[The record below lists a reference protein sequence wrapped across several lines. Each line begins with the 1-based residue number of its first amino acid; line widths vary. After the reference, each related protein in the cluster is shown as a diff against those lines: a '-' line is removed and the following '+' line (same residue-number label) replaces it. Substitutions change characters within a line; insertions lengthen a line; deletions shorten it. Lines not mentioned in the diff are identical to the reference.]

1 MKHFFSGMLLAL
13 ALVAALVVGMAAVAE
28 NAAPE
33 VPALEAT
40 QPEQTQPEQTQP
52 EQTQPGQGAQQDDAA
67 LRQAYDA
74 YRAARQSSRQEAL
87 EDELKGYV
95 EAGKLTQAQAD
106 LILNDVRE
114 RESLRNGTCP
124 DCGYQFKN
132 GMGKG
137 GRMNGMNGG
146 MGRGKGGRMNGG
158 RGMFNGQQQGGM
170 QMQPGAQAESSA
182 FLPEMQFT
190 QQPNG
195 LEGI

>member
-33 VPALEAT
+33 MPALEAT
-40 QPEQTQPEQTQP
+40 QPDQTQPDQAQTGQPQPEQTQP
-52 EQTQPGQGAQQDDAA
+52 EQGAQQDDAA

-95 EAGKLTQAQAD
+95 EAGKLTQEQAD
-106 LILNDVRE
+106 LILKDSKE

-146 MGRGKGGRMNGG
+146 MGRGKGGR
-158 RGMFNGQQQGGM
+158 GMFNGQQQGGM

-190 QQPNG
+190 QQPDG